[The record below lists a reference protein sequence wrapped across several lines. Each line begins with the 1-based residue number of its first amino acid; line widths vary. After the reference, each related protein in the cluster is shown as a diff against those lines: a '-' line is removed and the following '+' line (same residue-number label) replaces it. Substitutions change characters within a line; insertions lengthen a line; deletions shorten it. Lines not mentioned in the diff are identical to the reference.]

1 MEGGDNNTGL
11 YQLRPLKCRDCAKA
25 TRDRKKN
32 KKNFTFHYLKLLFFP
47 FKKKKIKTT
56 NYHMIIV
63 DEDDPLNKNCE
74 AVAIPVPPDTSTL
87 LQRSLL

>member
-47 FKKKKIKTT
+47 LKKIKTT

-63 DEDDPLNKNCE
+63 DEDDPLNKNCV